1 MKDIIKSVI
10 VEFQQRELPLLK
22 RRLIDIRHDIPMI
35 TTLIGSRRSG
45 KTYLLYQVVANL
57 YKLGV
62 DRRNVL
68 FINFEDDRL
77 NFTSVAD
84 LDLII
89 QSFTELYPDIK
100 LSETYFFFDEI
111 QNVVGWERFVRR
123 IFDNYSKHIFVTG
136 SNSRLLSTEIA
147 SSLRGRNVVYTVY
160 PLCFKE
166 FLEFLETPY
175 NVINPQNRSLVLAQS
190 KRFITQGG
198 FPEVIGFDDNTR
210 TNVLQNYFN
219 TMMYRDIVERYS
231 INDVTLFRFF
241 LKKIF
246 ANITKPLSINKIY
259 NELKSQ
265 GYKISNNYLYDY
277 EQYAYA
283 VFLCVAISKFDF
295 SEIKQFKSEKKSYA
309 IDTGLLGAIEFSMSA
324 NLGKLLENAVLLEL
338 IKAGKEVY
346 YYKNKSECD
355 FLIRNQDGTLLPV
368 QVSWDM
374 TDIATRKRELKGI
387 AEVCNNLSLSKG
399 LIITF
404 DEKENIVHNNL
415 DINILPFYQWAY
427 ELRT

>member
-22 RRLIDIRHDIPMI
+22 RRLMDIRYDIPMI

-45 KTYLLYQVVANL
+45 KTYLLYQVVSKL
-57 YKLGV
+57 YELGI

-77 NFTSVAD
+77 NFISAAD

-100 LSETYFFFDEI
+100 LADTYFFFDEI

-123 IFDNYSKHIFVTG
+123 IFDNYSKHIFITG

-166 FLEFLETPY
+166 YLEFLDTPY
-175 NVINPQNRSLVLAQS
+175 NVLNPQNRSLILAQS
-190 KRFITQGG
+190 KRFLTQGG
-198 FPEVIGFDDNTR
+198 FPEVIDFDDDVR

-295 SEIKQFKSEKKSYA
+295 SEIKHFKSDKKTYA
-309 IDTGLLGAIEFSMSA
+309 IDTGLLGAIEFSMSE

-374 TDIATRKRELKGI
+374 SDADTHKRELKGI
-387 AEVCNNLSLSKG
+387 AEVCSDLSLDKG

-404 DEKENIVHNNL
+404 DKREVLAHNNL
-415 DINILPFYQWAY
+415 DIKVLPFYQWAY

>member
-22 RRLIDIRHDIPMI
+22 RRLINIRHDIPMI

-45 KTYLLYQVVANL
+45 KTYLLYQVVSKL
-57 YKLGV
+57 YEQGIE
-62 DRRNVL
+62 RRNVL

-77 NFTSVAD
+77 NFSSFTD
-84 LDLII
+84 LDLIL

-100 LSETYFFFDEI
+100 LADTYFFFDEI
-111 QNVVGWERFVRR
+111 QNVDGWERFVRR

-147 SSLRGRNVVYTVY
+147 SSLRGRNVIYTVY

-166 FLEFLETPY
+166 YMDFLETPY
-175 NVINPQNRSLVLAQS
+175 NIINPQNRSLVLAQS
-190 KRFITQGG
+190 KRFLTEGG
-198 FPEVIGFDDNTR
+198 FPEVIDFDYDTR
-210 TNVLQNYFN
+210 INVLQSYYN

-231 INDVTLFRFF
+231 IGDVSLFRFF

-265 GYKISNNYLYDY
+265 GYKVSNNYLYDY
-277 EQYAYA
+277 EQYVYA

-295 SEIKQFKSEKKSYA
+295 SEIKQLKSEKKTYA
-309 IDTGLLGAIEFSMSA
+309 IDTGLLGAIEFSMSQSF
-324 NLGKLLENAVLLEL
+324 GKLLENAVLLEL

-355 FLIRNQDGTLLPV
+355 FLVRSQDGTLLPI
-368 QVSWDM
+368 QVSWNM
-374 TDIATRKRELKGI
+374 TASTTIKRELKGI
-387 AEVCNNLSLSKG
+387 AEACSGLSLSEG

-404 DEKENIVHNNL
+404 DKKDEIVYNDLH
-415 DINILPFYQWAY
+415 INILPFYQWAY